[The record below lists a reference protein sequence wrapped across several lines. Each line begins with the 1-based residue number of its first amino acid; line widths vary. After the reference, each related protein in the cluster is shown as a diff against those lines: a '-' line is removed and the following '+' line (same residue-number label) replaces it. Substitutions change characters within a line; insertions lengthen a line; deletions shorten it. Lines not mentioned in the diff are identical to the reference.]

1 MLNQSLLA
9 YDAAF
14 SDVTQMFS
22 DLAVSKDLVDDYRKV
37 KRGQPDRP
45 DAALSVMVLQHS
57 VWPVIRKPIKE
68 EPSESVKGKKV
79 AGVELVLPSPMQFAL
94 DDYTEFYRERH
105 ANRRLT
111 WAHYLGTATLTARFP
126 LGKKEL
132 SVSLYQAAVLL
143 LFSER
148 DSWSVEEIE
157 ERTMLTT
164 VDLTLT
170 IQSLALGRKR
180 VLKRVTGRAEKD
192 GRVRK
197 EDVIAFNEEF
207 TDAKHKLHINS
218 IQQNDTVEETQQT
231 VKVIDQYRDASLD
244 AAIVRIMKGAKT

>member
-1 MLNQSLLA
+1 
-9 YDAAF
+9 
-14 SDVTQMFS
+14 MFS

-45 DAALSVMVLQHS
+45 DAALSIMVLQHS

-68 EPSESVKGKKV
+68 EKGDDATKIPK
-79 AGVELVLPSPMQFAL
+79 GIELVLPTRMQFAL
-94 DDYTEFYRERH
+94 DDYTTFYRERH

-132 SVSLYQAAVLL
+132 SVSLYQATVLL

-148 DSWSVEEIE
+148 DVWTVEEIE
-157 ERTMLTT
+157 EQTLLNWT
-164 VDLTLT
+164 DLTLT

-180 VLKRVTGRAEKD
+180 VLRRGETPARAEKD
-192 GRVRK
+192 VRVRK
-197 EDVIAFNEEF
+197 EDVFEFNDEF
-207 TDAKHKLHINS
+207 ADVKHKLHINS
-218 IQQNDTVEETQQT
+218 IQQNDTVEETQQA

-244 AAIVRIMKGAKT
+244 AAIVRIMKGAKTWVDPGPASAGLLMIMV